1 MKMRSIQIKGML
13 LLLLTQS
20 VAAFAETEKAERED
34 KSPLGCRNVGYQYTL
49 KTLDIFPTQ
58 AGERQ
63 SLYFV
68 YNELTKPI
76 HLYQMRGKDDADA
89 MSINHVIPPQRWA
102 VLSID
107 ATHVKYACTVDDAK
121 TTYGQIVDCEAGL
134 KVCQFVRVKY
144 GMNNR
149 GNFWMVD
156 GNTKNG
162 ALHEVNNYGVIAR

>member
-1 MKMRSIQIKGML
+1 MFLML
-13 LLLLTQS
+13 NS
-20 VAAFAETEKAERED
+20 FVGFAVAEKAEKED
-34 KSPLGCRNVGYQYTL
+34 KSPLGCRNVGYQYSL

-68 YNELTKPI
+68 YNELNKPI
-76 HLYQMRGKDDADA
+76 HLYQMRGKDNADR
-89 MSINHVIPPQRWA
+89 MSINHTIPPQRWA
-102 VLSID
+102 ALSLD
-107 ATHVKYACTVDDAK
+107 STHVKYACTVDDAK
-121 TTYGQIVDCEAGL
+121 TAYGQIVDCETGL
-134 KVCQFVRVKY
+134 KVCQFARVKY

-149 GNFWMVD
+149 GNFWMVS